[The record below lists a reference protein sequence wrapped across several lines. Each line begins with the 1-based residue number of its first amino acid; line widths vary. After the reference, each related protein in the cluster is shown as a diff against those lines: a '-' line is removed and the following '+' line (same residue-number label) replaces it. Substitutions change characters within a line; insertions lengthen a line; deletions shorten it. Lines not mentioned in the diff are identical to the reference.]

1 VFKDILHFLFCQV
14 QCIWLYVEVFNPF
27 GLKFVKDDRYG
38 SICILFHAD
47 IQLEEFHFLKILSF
61 VHCVFL
67 VSL

>member
-1 VFKDILHFLFCQV
+1 
-14 QCIWLYVEVFNPF
+14 
-27 GLKFVKDDRYG
+27 VKDDRYG